1 MDDYTDMF
9 PGIQTFDGPEV
20 FRQMQEKQMEEESK
34 RFIEEHTMPAAEA
47 VPEAREQ
54 KKKNKKKR
62 QNDKPSCQTWR
73 RVRISITESDMQKM
87 RCLLMLPDSPIRK
100 GLREVVAAYIQEQ
113 FKKNLKQLKNMF
125 NKDMLNSLDL

>member
-1 MDDYTDMF
+1 M
-9 PGIQTFDGPEV
+9 
-20 FRQMQEKQMEEESK
+20 
-34 RFIEEHTMPAAEA
+34 
-47 VPEAREQ
+47 
-54 KKKNKKKR
+54 KKKNKNKR
-62 QNDKPSCQTWR
+62 QNDKPYSQTLQ